1 MQAFHS
7 FICSGWRSSI
17 WWMEMARHQVLHF
30 SHMIT
35 GICIWF
41 LLSLG
46 CTSKDSVVCGDHQ
59 PFRVSLFLFV
69 LMFFFYS
76 LGAWMYSV
84 RFIAFRLLNLD
95 FVLFVFCPGLQGRR
109 SPKWSAIILW
119 KPWLCMSNFMAI
131 FQSDVNASY
140 ARVDILAYGSSQMK
154 GQGHTKTFI
163 KSRFERRLKM
173 FVLLSFC
180 MCFSFKDGQNQR
192 FFGVCFLG
200 EQA

>member
-1 MQAFHS
+1 
-7 FICSGWRSSI
+7 
-17 WWMEMARHQVLHF
+17 
-30 SHMIT
+30 
-35 GICIWF
+35 
-41 LLSLG
+41 
-46 CTSKDSVVCGDHQ
+46 
-59 PFRVSLFLFV
+59 
-69 LMFFFYS
+69 
-76 LGAWMYSV
+76 
-84 RFIAFRLLNLD
+84 
-95 FVLFVFCPGLQGRR
+95 
-109 SPKWSAIILW
+109 
-119 KPWLCMSNFMAI
+119 MSNFMAI